1 MKYHPIHYGTAEIDS
16 FLKARLTYFTSN
28 REAASLP
35 ACWAANMGLTLHP
48 SWAHGRDPAPQG
60 HSCPY
65 IPAHLCL
72 VHSPL
77 LSWKGGG
84 AEIRRQHGKKK
95 EIWNF
100 LYRIKY
106 KNRERMHGIL
116 NRGEEI
122 WCLESLTW
130 QNSRV
135 RKEAGVQTVWQLPS
149 LLIHHA
155 ISIKSYKYGKGQKL
169 NRIHVSLMLHVQ

>member
-16 FLKARLTYFTSN
+16 FLKARLTYFTSS
-28 REAASLP
+28 REAASPP
-35 ACWAANMGLTLHP
+35 AYWAASTGLALHP
-48 SWAHGRDPAPQG
+48 SWAQGREPAHQG

-72 VHSPL
+72 IHSAL
-77 LSWKGGG
+77 LSWKGGKVKK
-84 AEIRRQHGKKK
+84 AWKKK
-95 EIWNF
+95 KIRKF
-100 LYRIKY
+100 LYSIRY

-169 NRIHVSLMLHVQ
+169 NRIHVSLILHVQ

>member
-35 ACWAANMGLTLHP
+35 ACWAANT
-48 SWAHGRDPAPQG
+48 APQLG
-60 HSCPY
+60 TWQGSCTPRPLLPLHSSSS
-65 IPAHLCL
+65 LL
-72 VHSPL
+72 SSFTSPL
-77 LSWKGGG
+77 MEGGG